1 MQVETADLLSLLRR
15 EGKACQESYGIFPC
29 SEKLG
34 GSVFLLIVYSYAFV
48 KAAQLLL
55 NGSELLLEIAHP
67 GIVGGLCLPIICT
80 IPDAAVILVSGIFG
94 DKETAQSQ
102 VMIGMGVLAGSTV
115 LLLTMLWGTALI
127 VGRCDLYEIN
137 GHKYAREKT
146 LTKGFHLTETG
157 VTLTKQTTYVAWIL
171 VLSVLPCIVVQLPQ
185 ILGAPALSR
194 VFVIIGSVMAF
205 LGFVAYCVY
214 QVMTPW
220 IQQVMVDWHRHRY
233 RRSHALHRAHIYSRQ
248 KRWGDLL
255 LNGEKLLNYEVLRR
269 LFHFFDQNGDGLLS
283 ERELKNFIKTIGLT
297 HDSNIPEGLEAKIW
311 MEEFDHERD
320 GKLSLVEF
328 EEGMANWL
336 NSSKLGLEFVKH
348 RSFKGDRTTS
358 GHWAEI
364 AKEAQSSLYALLE
377 DEEVHA
383 LEDTEDPNGVTTTIQ
398 EVDVVEEPPP
408 STLGGI
414 LVTATACL
422 LGGMALACI
431 FAAPLVDTIDDFS
444 RASHI
449 PAFFVS
455 FVVTPIATSSS
466 EVISSITFASKKQKR
481 GISVTYS
488 QLYGSVVLNN
498 TLCLGLF
505 LAIVAARGLVWDFSA
520 EVLIMALATM
530 AMGCV
535 GGLFTTI
542 PLFMAFG
549 AFLLYPL
556 SLGLVV
562 LLNQFLGWH

>member
-336 NSSKLGLEFVKH
+336 NSSKLGLEFRYFH
-348 RSFKGDRTTS
+348 SWSAILFIYSFFVQ
-358 GHWAEI
+358 
-364 AKEAQSSLYALLE
+364 EAQSSLYALLE

-383 LEDTEDPNGVTTTIQ
+383 LEDTEDPN
-398 EVDVVEEPPP
+398 
-408 STLGGI
+408 GI

>member
-1 MQVETADLLSLLRR
+1 MQVETADPLSLLRR

-194 VFVIIGSVMAF
+194 VFVIIGSAMAF

-336 NSSKLGLEFVKH
+336 NSSKLGLEFRYFHSWSAILFIYFFFVQ
-348 RSFKGDRTTS
+348 
-358 GHWAEI
+358 
-364 AKEAQSSLYALLE
+364 EAQSSLYALLE

-383 LEDTEDPNGVTTTIQ
+383 PEDTEDPN
-398 EVDVVEEPPP
+398 
-408 STLGGI
+408 GI

-535 GGLFTTI
+535 GGIFTTI

-562 LLNQFLGWH
+562 LLNQYLGWH